1 MDSPTILML
10 SLPPKTFIG
19 LDLLSFT
26 SAPNFHG
33 ISNVTPG
40 LHFVYTGTDASLSI
54 RHGRWVNI
62 TSQPQTQVLQ
72 WSAATESLD
81 LLDPTCAPARSAINT
96 ISPQRLVNYTALQD
110 ATSDLASREASTS
123 QGNDSATGDDEN
135 GKGRGESTDYPS
147 MISHISS
154 ALLTRILSPAWEVS
168 SISSAPSDTETIPGL
183 SHLEAS
189 DAFHQ
194 SPLDLLPIDLKQT
207 WADEDI
213 GRTRTDRARDRSWY
227 LGLLIESVTPT
238 GADRAVGARHVLG
251 ELQFCFLM
259 VLTLAN
265 YSCLE
270 QWKRLL
276 GVILSCESSLREVE
290 AFFVEVV
297 KVFRQQV
304 VHIDD
309 VEGGLFE
316 MRDEG
321 GSAWLRKTWGRFR
334 ATVDEVFNKSEEVK
348 SQGKVPGQG
357 VALRKEVEKVQT
369 LFEQK
374 YGWASERDILRRG
387 MLELEDGERIEVS
400 MSGADEEEETGEYA
414 PVIVDT

>member
-1 MDSPTILML
+1 MVD
-10 SLPPKTFIG
+10 G
-19 LDLLSFT
+19 
-26 SAPNFHG
+26 A
-33 ISNVTPG
+33 V
-40 LHFVYTGTDASLSI
+40 
-54 RHGRWVNI
+54 
-62 TSQPQTQVLQ
+62 
-72 WSAATESLD
+72 
-81 LLDPTCAPARSAINT
+81 NT
-96 ISPQRLVNYTALQD
+96 ISPQGLVDYPALQD
-110 ATSDLASREASTS
+110 ATSDLASREASASQTDTS
-123 QGNDSATGDDEN
+123 GTKDQGDGSE
-135 GKGRGESTDYPS
+135 RGESTDYPS
-147 MISHISS
+147 MISHVSP
-154 ALLTRILSPAWEVS
+154 ALLTRILTPAWVVS
-168 SISSAPSDTETIPGL
+168 SISSAPSDTEIIPGL

-189 DAFHQ
+189 NALHQ

-227 LGLLIESVTPT
+227 LGHLIESVTPT
-238 GADRAVGARHVLG
+238 EADRAVGARQVLG

-276 GVILSCESSLREVE
+276 DVIFSCQSSIREAE
-290 AFFVEVV
+290 AFFVETV
-297 KVFRQQV
+297 KGFQQQV
-304 VHIDD
+304 AHIDD

-334 ATVDEVFNKSEEVK
+334 ATVDEVLNDPDEK
-348 SQGKVPGQG
+348 SQGSAQEKG
-357 VALRKEVEKVQT
+357 VALKKEVEKVQT

-374 YGWASERDILRRG
+374 YGWASEKDILRRG

-400 MSGADEEEETGEYA
+400 MSGADEDEETGEYA
-414 PVIVDT
+414 PVVVDT

>member
-1 MDSPTILML
+1 MDSPTILIL

-33 ISNVTPG
+33 VSNVTPG
-40 LHFVYTGTDASLSI
+40 LHFVYSGTDASLSI

-62 TSQPQTQVLQ
+62 TSQSQTQVLQ

-96 ISPQRLVNYTALQD
+96 ISSQGLVDYSALQD
-110 ATSDLASREASTS
+110 ATSDLSSHEASNS
-123 QGNDSATGDDEN
+123 QAHRSATGDDDRGDE
-135 GKGRGESTDYPS
+135 RGESTDWRS
-147 MISHISS
+147 MIFHVSPS
-154 ALLTRILSPAWEVS
+154 LLTRILSPAWAVS

-194 SPLDLLPIDLKQT
+194 SPLNLLPVDLKQT

-227 LGLLIESVTPT
+227 LGHLIQSVTPP
-238 GADRAVGARHVLG
+238 GSDRAVGAKQVIG

-276 GVILSCESSLREVE
+276 SVIFSCQSSLREAE
-290 AFFVEVV
+290 AFFVEVL
-297 KVFRQQV
+297 KVFRRQV
-304 VHIDD
+304 AHIDD

-334 ATVDEVFNKSEEVK
+334 ATVDEVLTTNEQDKGQPDSSREEA
-348 SQGKVPGQG
+348 
-357 VALRKEVEKVQT
+357 ALKKEVEQVQT

-374 YGWASERDILRRG
+374 YGWASEKDILRRG

-400 MSGADEEEETGEYA
+400 MLGADEDEETGEYA
-414 PVIVDT
+414 PVVVDT